1 MKIGFLSLPLS
12 GHLNPMTALARK
24 LQSRGREIVFFG
36 VPDIESVVRAAD
48 LEFIPFCES
57 EYPLGTVART
67 WGSIANL
74 HGLDVIRYTARKLTP
89 GLVKAALEHLPGKIA
104 ESGVD
109 SLVLDTTYRGLEIVP
124 MHLRLPYV
132 QIWNVLH
139 FDVSGSTPL
148 TFYSWPHETN
158 PEALARN
165 VRGLQILRELSEPMM
180 PIVRSYAE
188 RNGLKNDWSNP
199 AATLSKLAVITQTP
213 KEFDFPIAH
222 LPAQFHYA
230 GPFHDNEGRQSVS
243 FPWEKLNGKPLI
255 YASMGT
261 LVNGLRSVYG
271 TILESASDFPEMQMV
286 LSVGRN
292 FNPDDLGR
300 IPSNTIVV
308 RTAPQI
314 DLLKRAALCI
324 THAGLNT
331 ALEALA
337 QGVPMVAIPVG
348 YDQPGVAA
356 RIAYHGVGE
365 FIELGNL
372 TTRRLSEL
380 IAKIKGN
387 LSYRDKARWFQKVL
401 TKTRGLDVAA
411 DIIER
416 VFEDHFEDKPAVART
431 RMLATSSAEETSF
444 LP

>member
-24 LQSRGREIVFFG
+24 LQSIGREIVYIG
-36 VPDIESVVRAAD
+36 VPDVESTVRAAD
-48 LEFIPFCES
+48 LEFVPFCES
-57 EYPLGTVART
+57 EYPAGTVGKT
-67 WGSIANL
+67 WSAVAKL
-74 HGLDVIRYTARKLTP
+74 HGLDAMRYTSRKLTP

-104 ESGVD
+104 ECGVD
-109 SLVLDTTYRGLEIVP
+109 ALVLDTTYRFLELVP
-124 MHLRLPYV
+124 MSLGLPYV
-132 QIWNVLH
+132 QVWNVLH
-139 FDVSGSTPL
+139 YDVSGSTPL
-148 TFYSWPHETN
+148 MLYSWPHETT

-165 VRGLQILRELSEPMM
+165 VKGLQILRELREPMM

-188 RNGLKNDWSNP
+188 RNRLNIDWSNP
-199 AATLSKLAVITQTP
+199 AATISKLAVITQTP

-230 GPFHDNEGRQSVS
+230 GPFHDNEGRQAIP

-261 LVNGLRSVYG
+261 LVNGLRNVYG
-271 TILESASDFPEMQMV
+271 NILEAVSEFPEMQMV

-292 FNPDDLGR
+292 CNPRDLGP

-308 RTAPQI
+308 QTAPQI

-337 QGVPMVAIPVG
+337 QGVPMVAIPIAF
-348 YDQPGVAA
+348 DQPGVAA

-365 FIELGNL
+365 LIEIGNL
-372 TTRRLSEL
+372 TAPRLSKL
-380 IAKIKGN
+380 IAKIKGDP
-387 LSYRDKARWFQKVL
+387 SYRNKAAWFQKIL
-401 TKTRGLDVAA
+401 EETRGLEVAA
-411 DIIER
+411 DIIEHA
-416 VFEDHFEDKPAVART
+416 FEDNFEDNSAGNRS
-431 RMLATSSAEETSF
+431 RILASSSAEETSV

>member
-1 MKIGFLSLPLS
+1 MKIGFLSLPLT

-24 LQSRGREIVFFG
+24 LQSRGSEVVFIG
-36 VPDIESVVRAAD
+36 VPDIESTVRAAG
-48 LEFIPFCES
+48 LEFV
-57 EYPLGTVART
+57 PLGENEFPLGSVAKT
-67 WGSIANL
+67 WGAVATLN
-74 HGLDVIRYTARKLTP
+74 GLDVIRYTGRKLTP
-89 GLVKAALEHLPGKIA
+89 GLVRSALEHLPGKIA

-109 SLVLDTTYRGLEIVP
+109 SLVLDTAYRYLGLVP
-124 MHLRLPYV
+124 MSLGLPYV

-148 TFYSWPHETN
+148 MFYSWPHETS

-165 VRGLQILRELSEPMM
+165 VKGLQILRELSEPMM
-180 PIVRSYAE
+180 PIVRSFAE
-188 RNGLKNDWSNP
+188 RNGLRIDWSNP
-199 AATLSKLAVITQTP
+199 AATLSKHAVITQTP
-213 KEFDFPIAH
+213 KEFDFPICH
-222 LPAQFHYA
+222 LPTQFHYA
-230 GPFHDNEGRQSVS
+230 GPFHDNEGRQPVP

-261 LVNGLRSVYG
+261 LVNGLRNVYG
-271 TILESASDFPEMQMV
+271 TILEAASEFPEMQMV
-286 LSVGRN
+286 LSVGKN
-292 FNPDDLGR
+292 FNPRDLGP

-365 FIELGNL
+365 FIEIGNL
-372 TTRRLSEL
+372 TPRRLTHL

-387 LSYRDKARWFQKVL
+387 PSYRDKAAWFQKVL
-401 TKTRGLDVAA
+401 EKSKGLEVAA

-416 VFEDHFEDKPAVART
+416 AFEDRFEDESAVIGT
-431 RMLATSSAEETSF
+431 RRLAVSSAEETSF

>member
-1 MKIGFLSLPLS
+1 
-12 GHLNPMTALARK
+12 
-24 LQSRGREIVFFG
+24 
-36 VPDIESVVRAAD
+36 
-48 LEFIPFCES
+48 
-57 EYPLGTVART
+57 
-67 WGSIANL
+67 
-74 HGLDVIRYTARKLTP
+74 
-89 GLVKAALEHLPGKIA
+89 
-104 ESGVD
+104 
-109 SLVLDTTYRGLEIVP
+109 
-124 MHLRLPYV
+124 
-132 QIWNVLH
+132 
-139 FDVSGSTPL
+139 
-148 TFYSWPHETN
+148 
-158 PEALARN
+158 
-165 VRGLQILRELSEPMM
+165 
-180 PIVRSYAE
+180 
-188 RNGLKNDWSNP
+188 
-199 AATLSKLAVITQTP
+199 VITQTP

-230 GPFHDNEGRQSVS
+230 GPLHDNEGRQPIP
-243 FPWEKLNGKPLI
+243 FPWEKLSGKPLI

-261 LVNGLRSVYG
+261 LVNGLRNVYG
-271 TILESASDFPEMQMV
+271 TILEAVSEFPEMQMV
-286 LSVGRN
+286 LSIGRN
-292 FNPDDLGR
+292 FNPRDLGR
-300 IPSNTIVV
+300 VPSNTIVV

-365 FIELGNL
+365 FVEIGNL
-372 TTRRLSEL
+372 TPRRLAQL

-387 LSYRDKARWFQKVL
+387 PSYRDKAAWFQKVL
-401 TKTRGLDVAA
+401 EETKGLEVAA

-416 VFEDHFEDKPAVART
+416 AFEDRFEDESAAIRT

>member
-1 MKIGFLSLPLS
+1 MKIGFLSLPLT

-24 LQSRGREIVFFG
+24 LQSRGHEVVFIG

-48 LEFIPFCES
+48 LEFVPFCER
-57 EYPLGTVART
+57 EYPLGTVANT
-67 WGSIANL
+67 WSAVANL
-74 HGLDVIRYTARKLTP
+74 HGLDVLRYTCRKLTP

-109 SLVLDTTYRGLEIVP
+109 SLVLDTAYRFLEIVP
-124 MHLRLPYV
+124 MSLGLPYV

-148 TFYSWPHETN
+148 MAYSWPYETS

-165 VRGLQILRELSEPMM
+165 VSGLQILRELREPMM

-188 RNGLKNDWSNP
+188 RNGLNIDWSNP
-199 AATLSKLAVITQTP
+199 AATVSKLAVIAQTP

-230 GPFHDNEGRQSVS
+230 GPLHDNEGRQPIP
-243 FPWEKLNGKPLI
+243 FPWEKLSGKPLI

-261 LVNGLRSVYG
+261 LVNGLRNVYG
-271 TILESASDFPEMQMV
+271 TILEAVSEFPEMQMV
-286 LSVGRN
+286 LSIGRN
-292 FNPDDLGR
+292 FNPRDLGR
-300 IPSNTIVV
+300 VPSNTIVV

-365 FIELGNL
+365 FVEIGNL
-372 TTRRLSEL
+372 TPRRLAQL

-387 LSYRDKARWFQKVL
+387 PSYRDKAAWFQKVL
-401 TKTRGLDVAA
+401 EETKGLEVAA

-416 VFEDHFEDKPAVART
+416 AFEDRFEDESAAIRT

>member
-1 MKIGFLSLPLS
+1 MKIGFLSLPLT

-24 LQSRGREIVFFG
+24 LQSRGLEVVFIG
-36 VPDIESVVRAAD
+36 VPDSESVVRAAD
-48 LEFIPFCES
+48 LEFVPFCES
-57 EYPLGTVART
+57 EYPSGTVAKT
-67 WGSIANL
+67 WGAVAKL

-89 GLVKAALEHLPGKIA
+89 GLVKAALEHLPRKIA

-109 SLVLDTTYRGLEIVP
+109 SLILDTTYRFLGIVP

-158 PEALARN
+158 PEALTRN
-165 VRGLQILRELSEPMM
+165 VKGFQILRELGEPVM
-180 PIVRSYAE
+180 PIARSYAE
-188 RNGLKNDWSNP
+188 RNGLK
-199 AATLSKLAVITQTP
+199 I
-213 KEFDFPIAH
+213 
-222 LPAQFHYA
+222 
-230 GPFHDNEGRQSVS
+230 
-243 FPWEKLNGKPLI
+243 WERLNGKPLI

-261 LVNGLRSVYG
+261 LVNGLPNVYG
-271 TILESASDFPEMQMV
+271 TILEAASEFPEMQMV

-348 YDQPGVAA
+348 FDQPGVAA

-365 FIELGNL
+365 FIEVGNL
-372 TTRRLSEL
+372 TTRRLSDL
-380 IAKIKGN
+380 IARIKEN
-387 LSYRDKARWFQKVL
+387 PKYRYKAGWFQKVL
-401 TKTRGLDVAA
+401 AETRGLDIAA
-411 DIIER
+411 DIVER
-416 VFEDHFEDKPAVART
+416 AFEDRFEDKFRS
-431 RMLATSSAEETSF
+431 RMLANSSAEETHF
-444 LP
+444 LPGGR

>member
-1 MKIGFLSLPLS
+1 
-12 GHLNPMTALARK
+12 
-24 LQSRGREIVFFG
+24 
-36 VPDIESVVRAAD
+36 
-48 LEFIPFCES
+48 
-57 EYPLGTVART
+57 
-67 WGSIANL
+67 
-74 HGLDVIRYTARKLTP
+74 
-89 GLVKAALEHLPGKIA
+89 LEHLPGKIA

-109 SLVLDTTYRGLEIVP
+109 SLILDTTYRFLGIVP

-158 PEALARN
+158 PEALTRN
-165 VRGLQILRELSEPMM
+165 VKGFQILRELGEPVM
-180 PIVRSYAE
+180 PIARSYAE
-188 RNGLKNDWSNP
+188 RNGLK
-199 AATLSKLAVITQTP
+199 I
-213 KEFDFPIAH
+213 
-222 LPAQFHYA
+222 
-230 GPFHDNEGRQSVS
+230 
-243 FPWEKLNGKPLI
+243 WERLNGKPLI

-261 LVNGLRSVYG
+261 LVNGLPNVYG
-271 TILESASDFPEMQMV
+271 TILEAASEFPEMQMV

-348 YDQPGVAA
+348 FDQPGVAA

-365 FIELGNL
+365 FIEVGNL
-372 TTRRLSEL
+372 TTRRLSDL
-380 IAKIKGN
+380 IARIKEN
-387 LSYRDKARWFQKVL
+387 PKYRYKAGWFQKVL
-401 TKTRGLDVAA
+401 AETRGLDIAA
-411 DIIER
+411 DIVER
-416 VFEDHFEDKPAVART
+416 AFEESPLGRLISVSIPVPDLEPVA
-431 RMLATSSAEETSF
+431 
-444 LP
+444 